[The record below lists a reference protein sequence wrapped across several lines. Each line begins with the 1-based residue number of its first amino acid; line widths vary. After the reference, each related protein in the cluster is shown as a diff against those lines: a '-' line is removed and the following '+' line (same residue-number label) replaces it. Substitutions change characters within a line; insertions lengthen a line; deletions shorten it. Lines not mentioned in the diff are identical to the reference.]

1 MLTIIPAYSAA
12 LGALFVILSLRV
24 ILARREMNQG
34 FGNGGDPDLERRIR
48 VHSNFAEYV
57 PLALLLL
64 GMAEL
69 RGASSIGLHC
79 LCVLLLAG
87 RVFHAVGLSYPVTD
101 NMGRIIGMGGTQT
114 ALLGGSLMIA
124 ASYFR

>member
-1 MLTIIPAYSAA
+1 MLTIIPAYSVA

-24 ILARREMNQG
+24 ILARREMNQ
-34 FGNGGDPDLERRIR
+34 GNGGDPDLERRIR

-79 LCVLLLAG
+79 LCALLLAG
-87 RVFHAVGLSYPVTD
+87 RVFHAVGLSYPATD
-101 NMGRIIGMGGTQT
+101 NMGRILGMGGTQT
-114 ALLGGSLMIA
+114 ALLGGSFMIA
-124 ASYFR
+124 ASYLR